1 MNKQQIKI
9 SDFSPHLF
17 WDVNKKELD
26 FEKHKTYIVNR
37 VMQYGLYRDWKN
49 IKQIYGLSQITEIAK
64 NIRDLDKK
72 SLAFLSLL
80 SGESQNTFRC
90 YTQTQ
95 SMQKHWNF

>member
-1 MNKQQIKI
+1 MSKQQIKI

-17 WDVNKKELD
+17 WDVNKKNLD

-49 IKQIYGLSQITEIAK
+49 IKQIYGLNQITEIAK

-80 SGESQNTFRC
+80 SGEPKNAFRC

-95 SMQKHWNF
+95 SMPKHWDF